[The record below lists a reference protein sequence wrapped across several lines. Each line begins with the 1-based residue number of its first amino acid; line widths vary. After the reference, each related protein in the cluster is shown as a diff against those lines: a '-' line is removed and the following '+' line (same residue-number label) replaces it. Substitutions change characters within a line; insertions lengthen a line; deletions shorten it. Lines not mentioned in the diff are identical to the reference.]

1 MPCRALSHTV
11 SSLPWCRTSGDKHRE
26 ASLANGL
33 KTSLLIPTFQMSALK
48 QDPQGRGKE
57 IADPAIAGAR
67 RPFSFFYLRN
77 EDRADPTPGSCGMCY
92 TCACRLYT
100 LQLCNGLLSPLPL
113 VRIRCCNCQM
123 MLVTIAGQGNLLAQ
137 VSILAACK
145 HTVCTS
151 TKASQVCHWSMCKPV
166 HARMYT
172 ADLAPCQVPDM
183 SGTGSAAGYEE
194 SWGYSSI
201 ARLMS
206 SGEISIADRTQ
217 LDKYGRRIKSAKGPR
232 STLDCNSDN
241 GSGATNGAQA
251 LHQQEAMRST
261 AEIVY
266 RFGLDFALKD
276 VVRSSAAAPTYFPR
290 EHPGCWSHITAFKA
304 ERLVGTTRAPPRPC
318 HGC

>member
-1 MPCRALSHTV
+1 M
-11 SSLPWCRTSGDKHRE
+11 
-26 ASLANGL
+26 
-33 KTSLLIPTFQMSALK
+33 
-48 QDPQGRGKE
+48 
-57 IADPAIAGAR
+57 
-67 RPFSFFYLRN
+67 
-77 EDRADPTPGSCGMCY
+77 
-92 TCACRLYT
+92 
-100 LQLCNGLLSPLPL
+100 LQLSDDAGHHCTARQPPGTGQHPSCMQAYSLHLHQGL
-113 VRIRCCNCQM
+113 
-123 MLVTIAGQGNLLAQ
+123 TG
-137 VSILAACK
+137 VSLEHVQAC
-145 HTVCTS
+145 S
-151 TKASQVCHWSMCKPV
+151 
-166 HARMYT
+166 RMYT

-206 SGEISIADRTQ
+206 SGEVSIADRTQ

-232 STLDCNSDN
+232 STLACNSDN

-290 EHPGCWSHITAFKA
+290 EHPGCWPHITAFKA
-304 ERLVGTTRAPPRPC
+304 ERLVGTTRAAPRPC